1 MEYNEDDDDDENDEL
16 KIGGSYYPTFLE
28 ACKKGDLE
36 KVKRCVDKKVNI
48 NGEKNDKSKWTPLIW
63 ACTKGHTNVVRYLLS
78 KGAAKSYLPENQES
92 PAQKAVKMG
101 SIND

>member
-36 KVKRCVDKKVNI
+36 KVKRCVDKK
-48 NGEKNDKSKWTPLIW
+48 SKYKRWEEW
-63 ACTKGHTNVVRYLLS
+63 
-78 KGAAKSYLPENQES
+78 
-92 PAQKAVKMG
+92 
-101 SIND
+101 